1 VATAQPEQEARA
13 NTSTDVVLIVGAI
26 LMCAGAAATAILFA
40 LLVNA
45 LPAEAYKGIVFV
57 ALMLIGSTLVNYRLR
72 SRLIE
77 EKKTDARWFTAF
89 IFLTQ
94 FFLALAWVALM
105 IAGFVLTRI

>member
-1 VATAQPEQEARA
+1 VATADPEQEARA
-13 NTSTDVVLIVGAI
+13 NTSTDAVLIVGAI
-26 LMCAGAAATAILFA
+26 LMCAGAATTATLFA

-57 ALMLIGSTLVNYRLR
+57 GLMLIGSTLVNYRLR
-72 SRLIE
+72 SRLIDE
-77 EKKTDARWFTAF
+77 AKTEARWFTAF

-105 IAGFVLTRI
+105 VAIFLLVRI